1 MGKVRRRYS
10 REFKIQVL
18 RELDSGKSLAQICRE
33 HNVSRFLVA
42 RWRREYGEN
51 PEGAFAGNGK
61 ACRDADQLKEMERLV
76 GRLYAENDFL
86 KRALASLKEREAE
99 RRDR

>member
-18 RELDSGKSLAQICRE
+18 RELDSGKSLAQVCRE

-42 RWRREYGEN
+42 RWRREYEEN

-61 ACRDADQLKEMERLV
+61 VCRDADQLKEYERLV

-86 KRALASLKEREAE
+86 KRALAVLKEREAE

>member
-10 REFKIQVL
+10 REFKVQVL
-18 RELDSGKSLAQICRE
+18 RELDGGKSLAQVCRE

-42 RWRREYGEN
+42 RWRREYEEN
-51 PEGAFAGNGK
+51 PEEAFAGNGK

-99 RRDR
+99 RKDR